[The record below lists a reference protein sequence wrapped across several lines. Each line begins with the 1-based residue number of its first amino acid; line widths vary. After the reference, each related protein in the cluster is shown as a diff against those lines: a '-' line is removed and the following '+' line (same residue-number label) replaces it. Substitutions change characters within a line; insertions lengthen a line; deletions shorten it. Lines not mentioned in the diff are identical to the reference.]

1 MPVMYGAAFRHAQQ
15 QDPALANIPIVVLS
29 GAENIEQQAPLL
41 AAAAY
46 LSKPID
52 FNALLSVVEH
62 YGARTMQ
69 RGM

>member
-1 MPVMYGAAFRHAQQ
+1 MAS
-15 QDPALANIPIVVLS
+15 IPIVVLS
-29 GAENIEQQAPLL
+29 GAEDIKEQAPLL

-52 FNALLSVVEH
+52 FPGLLSVVEH
-62 YGARTMQ
+62 YGASAIQ